1 MAAGCTRTSLCNGLM
16 PAGLAAAWQS
26 GDWRWIIGALSML
39 AKWPFTLLAI
49 MPTNNRLNAIAA
61 LRNRG

>member
-1 MAAGCTRTSLCNGLM
+1 M

-39 AKWPFTLLAI
+39 ANWPFTLLAI